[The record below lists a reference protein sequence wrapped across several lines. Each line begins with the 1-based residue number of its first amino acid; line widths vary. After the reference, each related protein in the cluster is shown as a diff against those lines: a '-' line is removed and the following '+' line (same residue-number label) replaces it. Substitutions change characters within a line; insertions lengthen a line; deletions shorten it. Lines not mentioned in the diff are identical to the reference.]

1 MLVQDLKVLDPS
13 FEIIKGDATH
23 IKLSGISHSDDPKSG
38 TFCFVK
44 NKKFL
49 ETLGQDSKEI
59 SFLETGVILE
69 ASFAEK
75 IEDGISEL
83 SKKFQWI
90 GKVSNVSHA
99 MCFFS
104 KPFYDAKFSHLNY
117 FVDGRQM
124 GQASVSPHADIAQNV
139 FIGANSKIAD
149 KVQIYPGAVIMPEVE
164 IGEGTIIYP
173 GVVIY
178 PYTKIG
184 KNCRIHAATVIG
196 ADGFGYNF
204 FDGSHQKVWH
214 FSGVEIDDA
223 VEIGASSTVDAGAF
237 APTRIGRGT
246 KIDNGVQVGHNAYL
260 GAHVILCGQAGV
272 AGSVRLEDYVVLA
285 ANSGVAPGSRVG
297 QGSVLAARAAV
308 GENTTWPAG
317 SKLGGF
323 PAENFNIWLK
333 QKAAIRKLI
342 KK

>member
-1 MLVQDLKVLDPS
+1 MLVQDLKALDPS

-23 IKLSGISHSDDPKSG
+23 VKLSGISHSEDPQKGS
-38 TFCFVK
+38 FCFVK

-49 ETLGQDSKEI
+49 ETLGQDSKES
-59 SFLETGVILE
+59 SFLETGLILE
-69 ASFAEK
+69 ASFADK
-75 IEDGISEL
+75 IEAQINDL
-83 SKKFQWI
+83 AKKFKWV
-90 GKVSNVSHA
+90 GKVENVSHA

-124 GQASVSPHADIAQNV
+124 GEAHVSPHADIAQNV
-139 FIGANSKIAD
+139 FIGVNVKIAD
-149 KVQIYPGAVIMPEVE
+149 RVQIYPGAVIMPEVE
-164 IGEGTIIYP
+164 IGEGSIIYP
-173 GVVIY
+173 GAVIY

-204 FDGSHQKVWH
+204 FNGAHQKVWH
-214 FSGVEIDDA
+214 FSGVEIGDE
-223 VEIGASSTVDAGAF
+223 VEIGASSTIDAGAF
-237 APTRIGRGT
+237 TPTRIGSGS
-246 KIDNGVQVGHNAYL
+246 KIDNGVQVGHNAHL
-260 GAHVILCGQAGV
+260 GKHVILCGQAGV
-272 AGSVRLEDYVVLA
+272 AGSVTLEDYVVLA

-323 PAENFNIWLK
+323 PAENFNNWLK